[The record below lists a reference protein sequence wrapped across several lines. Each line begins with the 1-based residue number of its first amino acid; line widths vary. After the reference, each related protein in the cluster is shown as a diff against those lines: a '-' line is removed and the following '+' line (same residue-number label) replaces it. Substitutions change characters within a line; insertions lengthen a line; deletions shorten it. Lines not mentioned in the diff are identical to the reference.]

1 MKLLKTALL
10 TSAMLLAGCAGSGQS
25 TVTESSVHW
34 WNPLTYS
41 WSSVLP
47 WHWFGSTMKVTAQG
61 VGGLNSLT
69 PMDGSAIHQALG
81 SDYHLRQGMGTENGD
96 IVTFWQALK
105 QGQVMLE
112 IQGQSTISRITVT
125 DPAIV
130 TADGVHIGSP
140 FSAIFSQA
148 FGHCQSADNGDSVQC
163 RSPVAGNI
171 QYIFRGEGHG
181 PEGIMPADAT
191 LKNWTLTKIIWQK

>member
-191 LKNWTLTKIIWQK
+191 LKNWTLTKIIWQQ

>member
-25 TVTESSVHW
+25 TVTESTVHW

-41 WSSVLP
+41 WSSALP
-47 WHWFGSTMKVTAQG
+47 WHWFGSTMKVTGQG

-69 PMDGSAIHQALG
+69 PMDGTVIHQVLG
-81 SDYHLRQGMGTENGD
+81 NDYHLRQGMRTENGD

-105 QGQVMLE
+105 QGQVMLD

-140 FSAIFSQA
+140 FSAIFSKA
-148 FGHCQSADNGDSVQC
+148 FGHCQSAGNGDSVQC

-171 QYIFRGEGHG
+171 QYIFRGESRG

-191 LKNWTLTKIIWQK
+191 LKKWTLSEIIWQQ